1 MFIAIVEDNK
11 IIANNIHKYFKLKW
25 IKWDVFYDGEAFL
38 NEFDH
43 KYYDLVILDITLP
56 WIDGFQ
62 IAKKIKSIEDVP
74 ILFLTAKVNLD
85 DKKLWYNLGAED
97 YITKPIEL
105 EELYLKVHTIWK
117 RLWLENTVNIK
128 NIEIDLYKRIIKKDW
143 EILKLPNNEFL
154 VLEILVKNKWRI
166 VSKADII
173 EELYG
178 EDGLFDNK
186 ADAKIDT
193 YIYNLRKKLGKG
205 IITTEK
211 WIWYLIK

>member
-117 RLWLENTVNIK
+117 RLWLENVVNIK

-193 YIYNLRKKLGKG
+193 YIYNLRKKLGKE
-205 IITTEK
+205 IIATEK